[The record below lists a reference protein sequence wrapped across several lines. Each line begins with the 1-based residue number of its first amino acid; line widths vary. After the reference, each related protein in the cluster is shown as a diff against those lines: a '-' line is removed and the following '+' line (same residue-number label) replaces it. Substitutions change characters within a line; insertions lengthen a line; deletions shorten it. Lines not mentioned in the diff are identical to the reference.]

1 MYEFMNNFY
10 EMFSNEDAFCT
21 ATKEQINQLKNL
33 WGNNI
38 YKITE
43 LYEKYQPNNIP
54 MLESYVKLLGID
66 SIIDENTIVEPGKY
80 LSQFGVLVFAL
91 TVGGDLLCIDTNKHH
106 DGDACVLIVDSNFCS
121 YNEIHDCIEIG
132 IVPDDFIIDYSQGN
146 IIKLNYDNICKY
158 IHKVEDSFILFMSK
172 LSRNEYDDIEDFL

>member
-10 EMFSNEDAFCT
+10 EMFSNEDAFCA

-66 SIIDENTIVEPGKY
+66 SIIDEIQ
-80 LSQFGVLVFAL
+80 L
-91 TVGGDLLCIDTNKHH
+91 
-106 DGDACVLIVDSNFCS
+106 
-121 YNEIHDCIEIG
+121 
-132 IVPDDFIIDYSQGN
+132 
-146 IIKLNYDNICKY
+146 
-158 IHKVEDSFILFMSK
+158 
-172 LSRNEYDDIEDFL
+172 